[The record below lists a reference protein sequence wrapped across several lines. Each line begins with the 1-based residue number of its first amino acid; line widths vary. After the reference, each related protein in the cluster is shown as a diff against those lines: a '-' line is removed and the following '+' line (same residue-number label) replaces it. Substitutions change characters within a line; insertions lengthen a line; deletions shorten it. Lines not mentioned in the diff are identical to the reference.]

1 MDEKQIV
8 VRSLL
13 RRVLR
18 LRFGVIVVDDGKN
31 RIGKPAA
38 ERGGIFPS
46 AGAQD
51 QRLQTA

>member
-18 LRFGVIVVDDGKN
+18 LRFGVIVVDDGEN

-46 AGAQD
+46 SGAQD

>member
-1 MDEKQIV
+1 MDEEQIV

-13 RRVLR
+13 RQLLR
-18 LRFGVIVVDDGKN
+18 LRFGVVIVDDGEN
-31 RIGKPAA
+31 RIGQPAA
-38 ERGGIFPS
+38 ERGGFFPS